1 MVSLD
6 APGLKMELTPE
17 AAIGIVQKEVQR
29 KGWKKMD
36 LSDII
41 TVYTPFYIFSFD
53 VIAEGGAPPGK
64 AALNANTGEI
74 NEFAPAILE
83 RPVKR
88 EKKTPEGMDVD
99 VEPTNIKES
108 EVEKVATVKIANML
122 GAKRENIVI
131 SAVSK
136 IYIPFFRLW
145 VDVAGDSFK
154 FEIDGC
160 LGYPTG
166 GDAIPARQ
174 KDWAES
180 TGDTMDKMKSP
191 NGIGQLFTATL
202 NEVPKLLG
210 SGKGSGE
217 SKYVQWA
224 IIGAVILVLGFFA
237 YQQLGTKAE
246 CKVNSEFL
254 SKPEFFGLFGNRNIF
269 PQELEENV
277 LYVQGTCSFSS
288 RENDKLVIGD
298 VSIKKKG
305 IPIATTGINATT
317 RSDSS
322 VKRNFEMQWPRDEEQ
337 GNYELTFDKIIG

>member
-29 KGWKKMD
+29 KGWKKLD

-83 RPVKR
+83 RPIKR
-88 EKKTPEGMDVD
+88 EKKTPEGMDVE

-166 GDAIPARQ
+166 GDVIPARQ

-191 NGIGQLFTATL
+191 TGIAQLLSLTMS
-202 NEVPKLLG
+202 EIPKMLG
-210 SGKGSGE
+210 GKGD

-224 IIGAVILVLGFFA
+224 VIGAIILVVGFFA
-237 YQQLGTKAE
+237 LQQFGTSVE
-246 CKVNSEFL
+246 CKVNDEFL
-254 SKPEFFGLFGNRNIF
+254 SKPEFLGLFGNKKIF
-269 PQELEENV
+269 PQELDEDV
-277 LYVQGTCSFSS
+277 LYVQGVCSFTS
-288 RENDKLVIGD
+288 RENDKIIIGD
-298 VSIKKKG
+298 VSIRKQG
-305 IPIATTGINATT
+305 IPIESTSVNATT
-317 RSDSS
+317 RSDSA
-322 VKRNFEMQWPRDEEQ
+322 VMRDFEIQWPRDEEP
-337 GNYELTFDKIIG
+337 GNYELGFEKIVG

>member
-1 MVSLD
+1 MVNLD
-6 APGLKMELTPE
+6 ASALKLELTPE

-83 RPVKR
+83 RPIKR
-88 EKKTPEGMDVD
+88 EKKTPEGMEID

-166 GDAIPARQ
+166 GEAIPARQ

-191 NGIGQLFTATL
+191 TGIAQLLTL
-202 NEVPKLLG
+202 TISEIPKILG
-210 SGKGSGE
+210 GKGSGE
-217 SKYVQWA
+217 SKYIQWA
-224 IIGAVILVLGFFA
+224 IIGGVIIIVGFFIF
-237 YQQLGTKAE
+237 QQFGTSVE
-246 CKVNSEFL
+246 CKVNDEFL
-254 SKPEFFGLFGNRNIF
+254 SKPEFLGLFGNKKIF
-269 PQELEENV
+269 PQELDEDV
-277 LYVQGTCSFSS
+277 LYVQGVCSFSS
-288 RENDKLVIGD
+288 RENDKIIIGD
-298 VSIKKKG
+298 VSIRKQG
-305 IPIATTGINATT
+305 IPIESTSVNATT
-317 RSDSS
+317 RSDSI
-322 VKRNFEMQWPRDEEQ
+322 VKRDFEIQWIRDEAL
-337 GNYELTFDKIIG
+337 GNYELGFDKIVG